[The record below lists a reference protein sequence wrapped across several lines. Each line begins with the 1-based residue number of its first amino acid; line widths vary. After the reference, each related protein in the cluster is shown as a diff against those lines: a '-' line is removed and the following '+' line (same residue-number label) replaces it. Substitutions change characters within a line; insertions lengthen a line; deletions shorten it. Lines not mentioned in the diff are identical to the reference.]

1 MFRDITSIDLFDQ
14 NADMACA
21 KVRLRHIDITGI
33 DLFDQ
38 IWMLH
43 VQKAQITWISLVLIY
58 LIKMVV

>member
-43 VQKAQITWISLVLIY
+43 VQKAQITWISPVLIY